1 MSISPFVALSSAIV
15 ESTRAPPS
23 DARTASL
30 LRDMPHDG
38 RWLTYDELANM
49 RGISRASA
57 RRLVQR
63 NGWRQQHDDQQTVR
77 ILVPLDRWSPS
88 MSDISAAF
96 GNALAIIRDAH
107 AGEIKALREQLVEAR
122 HERDQE
128 RERAEHAETA
138 IAAERQRADTLEEQ
152 LRSANLAAREAL
164 EAAAQARWQVA
175 EAQQLASLSIQADK
189 PQEAMGRLRQEA
201 MGRLR
206 RLLSILRGD
215 NRD

>member
-122 HERDQE
+122 YERDQE

-189 PQEAMGRLRQEA
+189 PQEAMGRLR
-201 MGRLR
+201 